1 MTDKNKSYKLN
12 ILGLGKRPI
21 FYGPERRK
29 MVLRERERR
38 MESML
43 PEGAKIPEN
52 NRPAETQTG
61 LEYIFQ
67 EELDAAAK
75 ARGELIEELC

>member
-1 MTDKNKSYKLN
+1 
-12 ILGLGKRPI
+12 
-21 FYGPERRK
+21 

>member
-1 MTDKNKSYKLN
+1 M
-12 ILGLGKRPI
+12 ILS
-21 FYGPERRK
+21 
-29 MVLRERERR
+29 EREGP
-38 MESML
+38 MKSML

-75 ARGELIEELC
+75 ARGKLIEELC